1 MCVQL
6 WDNFLF
12 SVNGIFWGHSYYDK
26 TNIPMC
32 KCKIPLKLNIYTKSQ
47 VLLGR
52 GKGEMSFPTKPV
64 RIMQPRT
71 KPLQYE
77 QLSKLS
83 LFKKYTQK
91 LLARVWGF
99 LKQEGIRN
107 HLLWP
112 LWEPTGT
119 VSVPVPKT
127 QALGLA
133 SLSDQ
138 SNCWICL
145 LRKQWLSAKNG
156 LATLYLWYGHSVH
169 WVTTHLRQ
177 LNLSIIKQSPTD
189 SLSILSGDISART
202 HTKSTDKQ
210 ATPQK
215 Q

>member
-1 MCVQL
+1 MQ
-6 WDNFLF
+6 NPFEAEY
-12 SVNGIFWGHSYYDK
+12 IHQ
-26 TNIPMC
+26 IPRTAR
-32 KCKIPLKLNIYTKSQ
+32 K
-47 VLLGR
+47 R
-52 GKGEMSFPTKPV
+52 KGEMSFPTKPA
-64 RIMQPRT
+64 RIMQPST
-71 KPLQYE
+71 NPLQHT

-91 LLARVWGF
+91 LLPLALR
-99 LKQEGIRN
+99 LSKQEGTGN

-119 VSVPVPKT
+119 VSAPVPKT

-133 SLSDQ
+133 SLSDG

-145 LRKQWLSAKNG
+145 LRKQWLSAKNW

-189 SLSILSGDISART
+189 SLSILLSDISAHT

-210 ATPQK
+210 AAPQK
-215 Q
+215 P